1 MPLPLD
7 EQQSI
12 YEACCGKL
20 LCRGCT
26 VASRRALLDKTSLH
40 KLGQV
45 KNKLEIEELEFN
57 LLVRTD
63 NTPCAFC
70 RSLRPVDNKQYIK
83 RLQTRIDKY
92 NDPTAMNQLGD
103 YYIDGLKGLKRDEAK
118 AMALYQQSYDLGSPE
133 AADRLY
139 YYNISRNQQLSLKYL
154 KEAAKLDHINACIA
168 LGIGGLNNRTVDPE
182 YAKELIMK
190 AGKAGDSEA
199 INFLMQLYRSGHLT
213 KQDLETTFRAK
224 QHALEEVKSEDRE
237 FAKRFYAFCTKFG
250 LNV

>member
-1 MPLPLD
+1 MPANRPHSILQPLESRAECTICCMPLPLD

-63 NTPCAFC
+63 NTPSAFC

-92 NDPTAMNQLGD
+92 NDPTAMNQLDD
-103 YYIDGLKGLKRDEAK
+103 YYIDGLKG
-118 AMALYQQSYDLGSPE
+118 
-133 AADRLY
+133 
-139 YYNISRNQQLSLKYL
+139 
-154 KEAAKLDHINACIA
+154 
-168 LGIGGLNNRTVDPE
+168 
-182 YAKELIMK
+182 
-190 AGKAGDSEA
+190 AGKAGDREA